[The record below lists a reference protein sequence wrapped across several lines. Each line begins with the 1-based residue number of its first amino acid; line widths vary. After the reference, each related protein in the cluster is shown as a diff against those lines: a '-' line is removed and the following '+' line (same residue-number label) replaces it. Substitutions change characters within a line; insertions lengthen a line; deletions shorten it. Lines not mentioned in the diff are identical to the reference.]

1 MKIQH
6 VAPEWTA
13 RVWPE
18 ATPFIAD
25 ALVHAGGDYTVE
37 QAQTLVNTG
46 QWVLVV
52 AHQDGKLAGAAT
64 VCFINRPAQRVAFV
78 TAIGGRL
85 ISNKDTYQQLS
96 ELLKSFGAT
105 HIEGAARESI
115 ARLWTRYG
123 LAEKYRIV
131 GAAL

>member
-1 MKIQH
+1 MKVQH
-6 VAPEWTA
+6 VTTEWVA
-13 RVWPE
+13 RVWPD
-18 ATPFIAD
+18 AAPFIAD
-25 ALVHAGGDYTVE
+25 ALAYSGGEYTVE
-37 QAQTLVNTG
+37 HAQALVSSG

-52 AHQDGKLAGAAT
+52 AHDANVIAGAAA
-64 VCFINRPAQRVAFV
+64 VQFINRPTQRVAFV

-85 ISNKDTYQQLS
+85 ISSRDTFKQFS

-105 HIEGAARESI
+105 HIEGAARDSI